1 MNNTTKI
8 ILALVVGIVLGAGG
22 VMAFAGKPESEVS
35 TSKHMMH
42 GSMGMKSEMDGMMQ
56 SLEGKKGDAFDKAF
70 LSEMIVHHQ
79 GAVAMAEAALKY
91 AQHQEVKD
99 LAQAI
104 LAAQNAEIKQMQE
117 WQKSWYGNE

>member
-1 MNNTTKI
+1 
-8 ILALVVGIVLGAGG
+8 
-22 VMAFAGKPESEVS
+22 MAFAGKPESEAS

-42 GSMGMKSEMDGMMQ
+42 DSMGMKSEMDGMMQ
-56 SLEGKKGDAFDKAF
+56 SLEGKTGDAFDQAF